1 MAYFID
7 ASERESMELVTGA
20 NTQTFWG
27 KEMLLSLV
35 TVDANALVPLH
46 THPHEQGG
54 IIVEG
59 ELEMGID
66 GEVRSL
72 KPGDMYI
79 IPGNV
84 EHYAKAHDVKAVALD
99 IFSPVREEFKY

>member
-1 MAYFID
+1 MSYFSD
-7 ASERESMELVTGA
+7 SAGGGFFELAPGA
-20 NTQTFWG
+20 RTRTFWG
-27 KEMLLSLV
+27 KQMLFSLV
-35 TVDANALVPLH
+35 EVDADSEVPLH

-59 ELEMGID
+59 ELELGVD
-66 GEVRSL
+66 GEVKFL

-84 EHYAKAHDVKAVALD
+84 EHYARAYTTKAKALD

>member
-7 ASERESMELVTGA
+7 AFERESMELVTGA
-20 NTQTFWG
+20 TTQTFWG

-35 TVDANALVPLH
+35 TVDANVLVPLH

-66 GEVRSL
+66 GEVRLL

>member
-1 MAYFID
+1 MSYYID
-7 ASERESMELVTGA
+7 AASREPLELVPGA
-20 NTQTFWG
+20 RTRTFWG
-27 KEMLLSLV
+27 EQMLFSLV
-35 TVDANALVPLH
+35 EVDADSEVPLH

-59 ELEMGID
+59 ELEMGVD
-66 GEVRSL
+66 GEVKLL

-84 EHYAKAHDVKAVALD
+84 EHYARAYTTKAKALD

>member
-1 MAYFID
+1 MYFHD
-7 ASERESMELVTGA
+7 AKGRETKELAPGVT
-20 NTQTFWG
+20 TKTFWG
-27 KEMLLSLV
+27 QNMLLSYV
-35 TVDANALVPLH
+35 EIEPDSAVPNH

-54 IIVEG
+54 IVVEG
-59 ELEMGID
+59 EMEMEIA
-66 GEVRSL
+66 GEARVL

-84 EHYAKAHDVKAVALD
+84 EHKARSISGRAVALD